1 VHIEQALLGALKAE
15 QADYALQALRKPN
28 QRDAFEYGYRVG
40 VLAGLDRAVEILL
53 KLLDEDKNGN
63 PDL

>member
-1 VHIEQALLGALKAE
+1 VHLEQALLHALKAE
-15 QADYALQALRKPN
+15 QDDFALQALRRPN
-28 QRDAFEYGYRVG
+28 QRDAFEYGHRVG

>member
-1 VHIEQALLGALKAE
+1 MHLEQALLNALRAE
-15 QADYALQALRKPN
+15 QANYSLQALRQPN

-40 VLAGLDRAVEILL
+40 VLAGLDRSIEILL